1 MRHLAATAA
10 ALGLIA
16 LALAPVEA
24 AEEDATPG
32 LLTAEELTA
41 PAPGAGP
48 VILRG
53 SAMAP
58 KPAPAVRPSA
68 ARWQVAAG
76 RRLWLVDPASQ
87 DLRTCAVRDT
97 STVGVK
103 EIRCLSG
110 STSRFRRTF
119 GPAFQP

>member
-16 LALAPVEA
+16 VALAPVEA
-24 AEEDATPG
+24 TAQDATPG
-32 LLTAEELTA
+32 LLTAEELSL
-41 PAPGAGP
+41 PAPESRP
-48 VILRG
+48 LMLRG
-53 SAMAP
+53 SAIAS
-58 KPAPAVRPSA
+58 KRAAAASPSA
-68 ARWQVAAG
+68 ARWQMAAG
-76 RRLWLVDPASQ
+76 RRLWLVDPATK

-97 STVGVK
+97 STVDVE

-110 STSRFRRTF
+110 TFGRYSRTF

>member
-32 LLTAEELTA
+32 LLTAEELSA
-41 PAPGAGP
+41 PAPGSGP
-48 VILRG
+48 LILRG
-53 SAMAP
+53 SAMGP
-58 KPAPAVRPSA
+58 KPAPVVRPSA

-76 RRLWLVDPASQ
+76 RRLWLVDPASE

-97 STVGVK
+97 STVDVK

-110 STSRFRRTF
+110 SFGRFRRTF